1 MKAHRFSDYMYGR
14 RTPSE
19 PKEKYESVLELVR
32 TFTIKNK
39 PIFVYTREYR
49 HRVPPKKRRT
59 E

>member
-1 MKAHRFSDYMYGR
+1 MYGR